1 MLTME
6 HVRRVLER
14 IGAAIRR
21 INAVERE
28 VAASLTRCLTI
39 AFDLP
44 PFALIAMPGCAS
56 ANRVVQRSGPC
67 KGVRILPGD

>member
-1 MLTME
+1 ME

-14 IGAAIRR
+14 IGAAVRR

-28 VAASLTRCLTI
+28 VAASLTRRLAI

-44 PFALIAMPGCAS
+44 PFAFIATPGA
-56 ANRVVQRSGPC
+56 ARQQIG
-67 KGVRILPGD
+67 

>member
-1 MLTME
+1 MRTME

-21 INAVERE
+21 IDAVERE
-28 VAASLTRCLTI
+28 VAASLTRRLAI

-44 PFALIAMPGCAS
+44 PFAFIATPGA
-56 ANRVVQRSGPC
+56 ARQQIG
-67 KGVRILPGD
+67 